1 MNSEP
6 LDLDKSHKRI
16 SVKDR
21 CTKETD
27 VSVSVNIDGY
37 GNVEIKTGIPFID
50 HLISTFGKHSM
61 IDISLEA
68 KSNDSI
74 SHHLIEDVA
83 ITLSQTLNDALSTR
97 TQIRRYGYAI
107 IPMDEV
113 MAISAID
120 LIKRQAHKVNLGL
133 KRKEIEGIAREDLEH
148 FIESLLQNLN
158 ACTHINIQYGEN
170 DHHKIEAAIKSF
182 AIAFRMASGIDYQRN
197 GIPSTKGV
205 M

>member
-6 LDLDKSHKRI
+6 LNLDKSQKRI
-16 SVKDR
+16 SIKER
-21 CTKETD
+21 FTKETD
-27 VSVSVNIDGY
+27 VSVNVNIDGS

-50 HLISTFGKHSM
+50 HLISAFGKHSM
-61 IDISLEA
+61 VDIYLEA
-68 KSNDSI
+68 KSNDNI
-74 SHHLIEDVA
+74 AHHLIEDVA
-83 ITLSQTLNDALSTR
+83 ITLSQTLNEALSNR

-113 MAISAID
+113 MAISTID
-120 LIKRQAHKVNLGL
+120 LIKRQFHKINLGL
-133 KRKEIEGIAREDLEH
+133 TRDEIEGIAKEDLQH

-170 DHHKIEAAIKSF
+170 DHHKIEAAVKSF
-182 AIAFRMASGIDYQRN
+182 AISFRMASGIDQQRN
-197 GIPSTKGV
+197 DIPSTKGV

>member
-6 LDLDKSHKRI
+6 LNLDKSRKRI
-16 SVKDR
+16 SIKER
-21 CTKETD
+21 FTKETE
-27 VSVSVNIDGY
+27 VRVSVNIDGS
-37 GNVEIKTGIPFID
+37 GNVEIKTGIPFIN

-61 IDISLEA
+61 VDIYLEA
-68 KSNDSI
+68 KSNDNI
-74 SHHLIEDVA
+74 AHHLIEDVA
-83 ITLSQTLNDALSTR
+83 ITLSQTLNEALSNR

-120 LIKRQAHKVNLGL
+120 LIKRQFHKVNLGL
-133 KRKEIEGIAREDLEH
+133 TREEIEGIAREDLEH

-170 DHHKIEAAIKSF
+170 DHHKIEAAVKSF
-182 AIAFRMASGIDYQRN
+182 AISFRMASDIDQRN
-197 GIPSTKGV
+197 DIPSTKGV

>member
-1 MNSEP
+1 LNSEP
-6 LDLDKSHKRI
+6 LNLDKPQRTLIKERF
-16 SVKDR
+16 
-21 CTKETD
+21 TKETN
-27 VSVSVNIDGY
+27 VRVNVNIDGS

-50 HLISTFGKHSM
+50 HLISAFGKHSM
-61 IDISLEA
+61 IDIYLEA
-68 KSNDSI
+68 KSNDNI

-83 ITLSQTLNDALSTR
+83 ITLSQTLNEALSNR

-120 LIKRQAHKVNLGL
+120 LIKRQFHKINLGL
-133 KRKEIEGIAREDLEH
+133 IRDEIEGIAKEDLEH

-158 ACTHINIQYGEN
+158 ACTHINVQYGDN

-182 AIAFRMASGIDYQRN
+182 AISFRMASGIDYQRKD
-197 GIPSTKGV
+197 IPSTKGV

>member
-1 MNSEP
+1 LTSEP
-6 LDLDKSHKRI
+6 LNLDKSQKRMLN
-16 SVKDR
+16 KER
-21 CTKETD
+21 FTKETN
-27 VSVSVNIDGY
+27 VRVSVNIDGS

-50 HLISTFGKHSM
+50 HLISSFGKHSM
-61 IDISLEA
+61 VDIYLEA
-68 KSNDSI
+68 KSNDNI
-74 SHHLIEDVA
+74 SHHLIEDIA
-83 ITLSQTLNDALSTR
+83 ITLSQTLNEALSNR

-120 LIKRQAHKVNLGL
+120 LIKRQFHKVNLGL
-133 KRKEIEGIAREDLEH
+133 TREEIEGIAREDLEH

-170 DHHKIEAAIKSF
+170 DHHKIEAAVKSF
-182 AIAFRMASGIDYQRN
+182 AISFRMASDIDYQRN
-197 GIPSTKGV
+197 DIPSTKGV

>member
-6 LDLDKSHKRI
+6 LNLDKSQKRI
-16 SVKDR
+16 SIKER
-21 CTKETD
+21 FTKETD
-27 VSVSVNIDGY
+27 VSVNVNIDGS

-50 HLISTFGKHSM
+50 HLISAFGKHSM
-61 IDISLEA
+61 VDIYLEA
-68 KSNDSI
+68 KSNDNI
-74 SHHLIEDVA
+74 AHHLIEDVA
-83 ITLSQTLNDALSTR
+83 ITLSQTLNEALSNR
-97 TQIRRYGYAI
+97 AQIKRYGYAI

-113 MAISAID
+113 LAISAID
-120 LIKRQAHKVNLGL
+120 LIKRQVHKVNLGL
-133 KRKEIEGIAREDLEH
+133 TREKIEDIAREDLEH
-148 FIESLLQNLN
+148 FMESLLQNLN

-182 AIAFRMASGIDYQRN
+182 AISFRMASSIDIQRN

>member
-6 LDLDKSHKRI
+6 LNLDKPRI
-16 SVKDR
+16 SIKER
-21 CTKETD
+21 FTKETN
-27 VSVSVNIDGY
+27 VRVSVNIDGS

-50 HLISTFGKHSM
+50 HLISAFGKHSM
-61 IDISLEA
+61 IDIYLEA
-68 KSNDSI
+68 KSNDNI

-83 ITLSQTLNDALSTR
+83 ITLSQTLNEALSNR

-120 LIKRQAHKVNLGL
+120 LIKRQFYKINLGL
-133 KRKEIEGIAREDLEH
+133 TRDEIEGIAKEDLEH

-158 ACTHINIQYGEN
+158 ACTHINIQYGNN

-182 AIAFRMASGIDYQRN
+182 AISFRMASGIDYQRKD
-197 GIPSTKGV
+197 IPSTKGV